1 MSEGNKFKMSTIKLF
16 VHFENLKPTLP
27 GFWTALEKHLSSIP
41 SLVSY
46 TVPTWNEQIVSC
58 REN

>member
-1 MSEGNKFKMSTIKLF
+1 MSTIKLF

-27 GFWTALEKHLSSIP
+27 GFWTALEKHLSSIR